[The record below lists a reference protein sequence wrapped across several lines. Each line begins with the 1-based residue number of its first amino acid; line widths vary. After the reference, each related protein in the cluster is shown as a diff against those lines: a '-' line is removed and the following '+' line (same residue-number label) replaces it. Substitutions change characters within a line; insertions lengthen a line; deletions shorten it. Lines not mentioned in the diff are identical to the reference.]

1 MTHTTSNTPQNV
13 VIYTNKE
20 ISVDFCQ
27 PFKDGLNPILF
38 TIKTLEQIPSKTENK
53 INIVILESW
62 DELNNPQLNCSKLHL
77 IIPTHSNNRLEND
90 LNALVFEHDQSM
102 TSQQAL
108 EKLYHSFIKF
118 YFSAECYLDPQDF
131 FNSDSYKDG
140 HRYINTHEI
149 LQNDAGYEK
158 QLNTYLKTISDT
170 ETVCLNFS
178 ISYDFSSESGYL
190 LLLEDTVDHLR
201 YVKDRDVFFSIVLSK
216 HPISDNKLAIVHL
229 SQKSPMS

>member
-90 LNALVFEHDQSM
+90 LNALVFEHDQYM

-190 LLLEDTVDHLR
+190 LLLEDTVDHLK

-216 HPISDNKLAIVHL
+216 YPISDNKLAIVHL

>member
-190 LLLEDTVDHLR
+190 LLLEDTVDHLK

-216 HPISDNKLAIVHL
+216 YPISDNKLAIVHL